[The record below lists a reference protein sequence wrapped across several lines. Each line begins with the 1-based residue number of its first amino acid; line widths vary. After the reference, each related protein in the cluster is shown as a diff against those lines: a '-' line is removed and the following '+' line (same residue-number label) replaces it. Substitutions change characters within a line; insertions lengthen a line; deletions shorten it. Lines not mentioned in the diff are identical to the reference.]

1 MIKIKPQLQKLI
13 NERFNDSQKEEV
25 KEMLLYEKDRF
36 IINYTILNIALK
48 DDLVILNNEELIK
61 FYNVDD
67 RNLLNVADVLIAKV
81 IITLS
86 NKLNI
91 DVKSEFEKRFTL
103 DKRQPELTYLINLID
118 EEYYK

>member
-13 NERFNDSQKEEV
+13 NERFNESQKKEV
-25 KEMLLYEKDRF
+25 EGILSYEKDRF
-36 IINYTILNIALK
+36 IIDYSILNIALEE
-48 DDLVILNNEELIK
+48 DLVILDNEQLIK

-67 RNLLNVADVLIAKV
+67 RNLLNVADILIAKA

-103 DKRQPELTYLINLID
+103 DKRQPELTYLINLIN